1 MNMFRE
7 QLPAI
12 CYLRNTKYYIVSFNM
27 LKSKNEILAYI
38 ERILFMYLPSSDN
51 LDIQYL
57 SRLFDNKSECYKLFW
72 FQAIVNQ
79 IINGKDHFTYEEL
92 VDEMIA
98 DAWYMVS
105 EYHLN
110 LGPKDNLEIAVKRV
124 QSISGMKPSE
134 KKEILL
140 DYLHTCSDK
149 EVKRIKRI
157 LIENVPYRLQ
167 APFLENL
174 KGKSWDVPKKDLI
187 SRINQERSLI
197 YYFRIY
203 DGMNT
208 IITIQPQWMDYIVK
222 NQEIIKGWLQY
233 HMIIYLQK
241 RNPSVPGIADKLYPP
256 QERKLDKVKK
266 YWKMLIELQPVHE
279 IYGNIELTKDD
290 ISIDHFVPWSYVA
303 HDEFWNLH
311 PTTRSINSKKS
322 NHLPDWEK
330 YFFSFCEMGYL
341 SYSMLW
347 QNDRLHEE
355 FDKCAKE
362 HLNNDDIKQKLYRP
376 GLKKEEFADRLSEI
390 VLPVYQSAKNSGFSN
405 WVLCDERAE

>member
-1 MNMFRE
+1 
-7 QLPAI
+7 
-12 CYLRNTKYYIVSFNM
+12 
-27 LKSKNEILAYI
+27 
-38 ERILFMYLPSSDN
+38 MYLPLSDN

-110 LGPKDNLEIAVKRV
+110 LGPKDNLEMAVKRV
-124 QSISGMKPSE
+124 QNISGMKPSE
-134 KKEILL
+134 KKEVLL
-140 DYLHTCSDK
+140 DFLHTCTDK
-149 EVKRIKRI
+149 EVRRIKRI

-167 APFLENL
+167 APFLEDL
-174 KGKSWDVPKKDLI
+174 KGKSWEVPKKDLI
-187 SRINQERSLI
+187 SRINQEKSLI
-197 YYFRIY
+197 YYFRLY

-208 IITIQPQWMDYIVK
+208 VITIQPKWMDYIVK

-256 QERKLDKVKK
+256 RERKLDMVKK
-266 YWKMLIELQPVHE
+266 YWGMLVELQPVHE
-279 IYGNIELTKDD
+279 IYANIELTKKDL
-290 ISIDHFVPWSYVA
+290 SIDHFVPWSYVA

-330 YFFSFCEMGYL
+330 YFPLFCMIEYF

-347 QNDRLHEE
+347 KNNRLHEE
-355 FDKCAKE
+355 FDKCARE
-362 HLNNDDIKQKLYRP
+362 HLNNHEIQQKLYRP
-376 GLKKEEFADRLSEI
+376 GLKKEEFTDRLSEI

>member
-1 MNMFRE
+1 
-7 QLPAI
+7 
-12 CYLRNTKYYIVSFNM
+12 
-27 LKSKNEILAYI
+27 
-38 ERILFMYLPSSDN
+38 MYLPKSDN

-57 SRLFDNKSECYKLFW
+57 SRLFDKKSECYKLFW

-110 LGPKDNLEIAVKRV
+110 LGPKDNLEMAVKRV

-140 DYLHTCSDK
+140 DYLHICTDK

-167 APFLENL
+167 APFLESL
-174 KGKSWDVPKKDLI
+174 KGKNWDVPKKDLI

-197 YYFRIY
+197 YYFRLY

-208 IITIQPQWMDYIVK
+208 VITIQPKWMNYIIK

-266 YWKMLIELQPVHE
+266 YWRILIELQPVHE
-279 IYGNIELTKDD
+279 IYGNKELTKDD

-330 YFFSFCEMGYL
+330 YFSSFCQMEYL

-347 QNDRLHEE
+347 QNDALHKE
-355 FDKCAKE
+355 FDKCSKE
-362 HLNNDDIKQKLYRP
+362 HLNNSDIKQKLYRP
-376 GLKKEEFADRLSEI
+376 GLKKEEFSEQLSEI
-390 VLPVYQSAKNSGFSN
+390 ILPVYQSAKNSGFSN

>member
-1 MNMFRE
+1 
-7 QLPAI
+7 
-12 CYLRNTKYYIVSFNM
+12 
-27 LKSKNEILAYI
+27 
-38 ERILFMYLPSSDN
+38 MYLPLSDN
-51 LDIQYL
+51 LDIQHL

-72 FQAIVNQ
+72 LQAIVNQ

-92 VDEMIA
+92 VDEMIT

-110 LGPKDNLEIAVKRV
+110 LGPKDNLEMAVKRV
-124 QSISGMKPSE
+124 QNISGMKSSE
-134 KKEILL
+134 KKEVLL
-140 DYLHTCSDK
+140 DFLHTCTDK
-149 EVKRIKRI
+149 EVRRIKRI

-167 APFLENL
+167 APFLEDL

-187 SRINQERSLI
+187 SRINQEKSLI
-197 YYFRIY
+197 YYFRLY

-208 IITIQPQWMDYIVK
+208 VITIQPKWMDYIVK

-256 QERKLDKVKK
+256 RERKLDKVKK
-266 YWKMLIELQPVHE
+266 YWGMLVELQPVHE
-279 IYGNIELTKDD
+279 IYANIELTKKDL
-290 ISIDHFVPWSYVA
+290 SIDHFVPWSYVA

-330 YFFSFCEMGYL
+330 YFSSFCMMEYL

-347 QNDRLHEE
+347 QNNRLHEE
-355 FDKCAKE
+355 FDKCARE
-362 HLNNDDIKQKLYRP
+362 HLNNHEIQQKLYRP
-376 GLKKEEFADRLSEI
+376 GLKKEEFTDRLSEI

>member
-1 MNMFRE
+1 M
-7 QLPAI
+7 
-12 CYLRNTKYYIVSFNM
+12 
-27 LKSKNEILAYI
+27 I
-38 ERILFMYLPSSDN
+38 ERILLMYLPPSDN
-51 LDIQYL
+51 LSVQYL

-79 IINGKDHFTYEEL
+79 IVNGKDHFTYEEL

-110 LGPKDNLEIAVKRV
+110 LGPKDNLEEAVKRV
-124 QSISGMKPSE
+124 QSISGMKTSE
-134 KKEILL
+134 KKETLL
-140 DYLHTCSDK
+140 DYLHTCTDK

-157 LIENVPYRLQ
+157 LTENVPYRLQ

-203 DGMNT
+203 DGMST
-208 IITIQPQWMDYIVK
+208 VITIQPQWLDYIVR
-222 NQEIIKGWLQY
+222 NQEIIRGWLQY

-266 YWKMLIELQPVHE
+266 YWRMLIELQPVHE
-279 IYGNIELTKDD
+279 IYGNMELTKDD

-330 YFFSFCEMGYL
+330 YFFSFCQMEYL

-347 QNDRLHEE
+347 QNDKLHEE

-362 HLNNDDIKQKLYRP
+362 HLNNHDIKQKLYRP